1 MILPM
6 VRVQLIG
13 PRPLLGNALAFLQAR
28 GVLQL
33 RAPSTA
39 AAPGG
44 RRIVEPC
51 APGPDAAELERRLED
66 AATRS
71 AALRA
76 RLPRPTAVEGAAA
89 PGARPESLPDPASP
103 AFPARLA
110 ALEQEVAALEA
121 RRAALGEERA
131 ATDRFERLVVALAP
145 LRHGL
150 DPALAPEI
158 HALVLR
164 PDEEALALLAAEVRQ
179 LTGGAFELQSR
190 PLPDGQVGVLLAV
203 PRAASRE
210 VTALLFE
217 RGVDEVKLPPA
228 YAGKG
233 LVELLLLL
241 AARQREIPGELA
253 AVEGALGDVAR
264 RTGPALDAAAEGAR
278 SALQRLRA
286 AARCG
291 ATRFAFVVTGW
302 MPEEALPALR
312 EAAGAEFGET
322 MALIAARP
330 EPPEW
335 PQVPV
340 VLRNR
345 AALRPFERLLAL
357 VPLPRYGSTDPTPW
371 LAVFFP
377 LFFGLVLG
385 DVAFGALGIGAAL
398 LARWRRW
405 GGRVGGDLAWIALAC
420 SLSAAA
426 FGLLFGEALGE
437 LGRHL
442 GLRPLL
448 LDRREAIL
456 PLLGLA
462 LAVGLLHVLAGM
474 ALGFASALRGG
485 HRREALGRAAK
496 LGLLVA
502 GGTVAAALLGAA
514 PRALAAP
521 AGVAGA
527 ALLALAVAAEGPMAA
542 LDLVLGL
549 GNVLSY
555 ARLMALGLAS
565 AMLAEVANQLA
576 GSLRPAAA
584 GLAIGVLLHAVNFS
598 LGLVSP
604 AIAALRLHYV
614 EFFEKFYDEGGE
626 PYRPFAATA

>member
-1 MILPM
+1 MA
-6 VRVQLIG
+6 RVQVIG
-13 PRPLLGNALAFLQAR
+13 PRPLLGRAIAFLQAR

-33 RAPSTA
+33 RAPSA
-39 AAPGG
+39 ATGPGG
-44 RRIVEPC
+44 HRIVEPC
-51 APGPDAAELERRLED
+51 APGPDAAELQRRLEE
-66 AATRS
+66 AVARAT
-71 AALRA
+71 ALLG
-76 RLPRPTAVEGAAA
+76 RLPPA
-89 PGARPESLPDPASP
+89 PDGERAEALPDPASGDF
-103 AFPARLA
+103 AVRVSG
-110 ALEQEVAALEA
+110 LEREVAGLEA
-121 RRAALGEERA
+121 RRTALAEERA
-131 ATDRFERLVVALAP
+131 AADRFERLVVALAP

-164 PDEEALALLAAEVRQ
+164 PDPEALALLEGEVRR
-179 LTGGAFELQSR
+179 LTGGVFELESR
-190 PLPDGQVGVLLAV
+190 PLPDGQMGVLLAV

-210 VTALLFE
+210 LTALLFE

-241 AARQREIPGELA
+241 AARQRAIPAELA
-253 AVEGALGDVAR
+253 AAEVGLERVAARFGTALGASAHAAR
-264 RTGPALDAAAEGAR
+264 AAL
-278 SALQRLRA
+278 LRLRA

-302 MPEEALPALR
+302 MPEEGVPALR
-312 EAAGAEFGET
+312 DATRAELGDAV
-322 MALIAARP
+322 ALVAARP
-330 EPPEW
+330 EPAEW
-335 PQVPV
+335 PDVPV

-345 AALRPFERLLAL
+345 PAIRPFERLLAL
-357 VPLPRYGSTDPTPW
+357 VALPRYGSTDPTPW

-385 DVAFGALGIGAAL
+385 DVAFGLLGIGVSLAA
-398 LARWRRW
+398 RRRRW
-405 GGRVGGDLAWIALAC
+405 GGAAGRDLAWIALAC
-420 SLSAAA
+420 SASAAA

-437 LGRHL
+437 LGRRV

-448 LDRREAIL
+448 LDRRDAIL
-456 PLLGLA
+456 PLLALA
-462 LAVGLLHVLAGM
+462 LAVGLVHVLAGM
-474 ALGFASALRGG
+474 ALGVGSALRGG
-485 HRREALGRAAK
+485 HRREAVGRAAK

-502 GGTVAAALLGAA
+502 GGAVAAALLGPA

-521 AGVAGA
+521 AGVAAA
-527 ALLALAVAAEGPMAA
+527 ALLAIAVAAEGPMAA

-565 AMLAEVANQLA
+565 AMLAEVANHLA

-584 GLAIGVLLHAVNFS
+584 GVAAGVLLHAVNYS

-604 AIAALRLHYV
+604 TIAALRLHYV